1 MKQEI
6 FEKFITTMYPDIKY
20 SLLEYEV
27 LKRYMLNESNEF
39 VNDTPS
45 IRISIKIHNGEI
57 DENDLTDMFE
67 SFTGFGLIID
77 NF

>member
-6 FEKFITTMYPDIKY
+6 FEKFITKMYPEIKY

-27 LKRYMLNESNEF
+27 LKRYMLNESDEF
-39 VNDTPS
+39 VNDTPA
-45 IRISIKIHNGEI
+45 IRISIKLHNGDI
-57 DENDLTDMFE
+57 NENDLVDMFE